1 MLASRHGEA
10 AAKIRNKA
18 LPMQARGMSRGPV
31 LVAGAGDVGGR
42 LASLR
47 LGLGDDVIGLRRRD
61 AEALP
66 GLRRLRADLATG
78 EGLARL
84 PRQVQALVFCAAPD
98 RRDEPAYRALYLDG
112 LRRLLDACD
121 ADRVVFVS
129 STAVFGQDAGEWVDE
144 QSVAEPEAFNGRVLL
159 EAEQALALHP
169 DGIALRLS
177 GLYGPGRDWM
187 LRRARSG
194 EPGSPRWTNRI
205 HVEDAA
211 SALSHLLDLPA
222 PRHLYLGNDDLP
234 VPEHEVLGWVR
245 AREGLAAV
253 APADGVI
260 TGRRVR
266 NARLRSSGWTPRHPD
281 FRAGYDGM
289 LAAAGV

>member
-1 MLASRHGEA
+1 M
-10 AAKIRNKA
+10 
-18 LPMQARGMSRGPV
+18 V
-31 LVAGAGDVGGR
+31 VAGAGDVGGR
-42 LASLR
+42 LAALR
-47 LGLGDDVIGLRRRD
+47 LASGDDVIALRRRD
-61 AEALP
+61 ADAVP
-66 GLRRLRADLATG
+66 GLRRLRADLVTG

-98 RRDEPAYRALYLDG
+98 QRDEPAYRALYLDG

-121 ADRVVFVS
+121 AERVVFVS

-144 QSVAEPEAFNGRVLL
+144 DSLAEPAGFNGRVLL
-159 EAEQALALHP
+159 QAEQALSLHP
-169 DGIALRLS
+169 AGIALRLS

-187 LRRARSG
+187 LRRARTG

-211 SALSHLLDLPA
+211 SALSHLLDLPT
-222 PRHLYLGNDDLP
+222 PRSLYLGNDDLP
-234 VPEHEVLGWVR
+234 VPEHEVLAWVR
-245 AREGLAAV
+245 AREGLPAV
-253 APADGVI
+253 APAGGAT

-266 NARLRSSGWTPRHPD
+266 NARLRASGWVPRHPD
-281 FRAGYDGM
+281 FRSGYQGM